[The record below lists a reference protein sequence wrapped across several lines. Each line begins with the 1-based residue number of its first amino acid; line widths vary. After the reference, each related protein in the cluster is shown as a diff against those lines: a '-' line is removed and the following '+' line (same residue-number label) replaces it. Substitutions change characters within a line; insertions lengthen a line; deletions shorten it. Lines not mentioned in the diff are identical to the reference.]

1 MDHKRISSF
10 HQRYVSDWI
19 KWKYNLP
26 AASHLDDVWERQI
39 RSVSNVLAALTKRHG
54 KDLDDESLRT
64 IRTEVEAV
72 INSRPLTVK
81 IASDSSSLIPVAPSN
96 IPTLTTSVVIP
107 PHGSFKEQIYI
118 ARKDGNVFS
127 TLLMNFGQDR
137 ENNS

>member
-39 RSVSNVLAALTKRHG
+39 RSVSNVLPALTKRHG

>member
-39 RSVSNVLAALTKRHG
+39 RSVSNVLPALTKRHG

-81 IASDSSSLIPVAPSN
+81 IAIDSNSLIPIAPSN
-96 IPTLTTSVVIP
+96 IPTLKTSVVMP
-107 PHGSFKEQIYI
+107 PQGSFQGADLYRKKRWKRVQHI
-118 ARKDGNVFS
+118 ANEFWSR
-127 TLLMNFGQDR
+127 
-137 ENNS
+137 

>member
-39 RSVSNVLAALTKRHG
+39 RSVSNVLAALTKRDG

-64 IRTEVEAV
+64 IRTEVEVV

-81 IASDSSSLIPVAPSN
+81 IASDSSSLIPIAPSN